1 MESKGCTT
9 WREDS
14 SPSPGGGGSA
24 NEVSRGGVIVNSLRD
39 HPHPPA
45 FGRRPP
51 PSRGRLRKDIRQ
63 PVRALRAPAVGAI
76 VGDVV
81 AVLDQQEGARPLH
94 LVGQALRMLPR
105 DQPV

>member
-1 MESKGCTT
+1 MASSGCTMC
-9 WREDS
+9 
-14 SPSPGGGGSA
+14 PGDFFTPPEGGGSA
-24 NEVSRGGVIVNSLRD
+24 NEVSRGGVIVKSLRD

-63 PVRALRAPAVGAI
+63 PVRALRAPAVGAV
-76 VGDVV
+76 VGDMV
-81 AVLDQQEGARPLH
+81 AVLDQQKSARAPH
-94 LVGQALRMLPR
+94 LVGEALRVLPR